1 MKRKICTWVITAAAV
16 LSFAVPASAAV
27 TQKTVHPAYRYTD
40 KNGDGICDYFTDKN
54 GDGIC
59 DNCTW
64 TNGQGRGRY
73 FVDNNGDGI
82 CDNYAS
88 RGRRAGCGRGCGR
101 GRF

>member
-59 DNCTW
+59 DN
-64 TNGQGRGRY
+64 
-73 FVDNNGDGI
+73 
-82 CDNYAS
+82 YAS